1 VITTILAF
9 VFVLGVLIFAHEAG
23 HFVVAKLM
31 GIRVLRFSFGFGK
44 VLAAFTWRGTEY
56 ALSMLP
62 LGGYVKMAG
71 GDERESEGKPDE
83 FLAKPP
89 WVRMSVAAAG
99 PAMNVV
105 LAIIVFA
112 VIAKVGYETY
122 TASNR
127 VGEVL
132 ETIELDG
139 REVPTPARLA
149 GFREGD
155 VIVAVNGK
163 ATPYW
168 VDIQRVVFPNAG
180 KRLGFDV
187 RRGGKLVKLEAEPA
201 LEPETGRGILGVAA
215 YQTNDVLYVSENSLA
230 SRAGVEK
237 GDRLAAFDGRPVS
250 SYGEFTE
257 RLEDLRPG
265 PHELTF
271 ASARGVKVVTV
282 DYKEGDFATFLE
294 NLGVVPGLT
303 KVKRSAS
310 WLGAVPAG
318 WRLTWDT
325 ATVIARGVAWVFKG
339 RVKVTKALGGPISI
353 ALFAGERAR
362 AGIVPLLA
370 FMGSLSVMLAMVNL
384 LPVPVL
390 DGGHILIGTYETVRG
405 KNLSVRARE
414 LITYVGLAFIA
425 AIVALALVADFTR
438 VFTKPG

>member
-1 VITTILAF
+1 MVTILATI
-9 VFVLGVLIFAHEAG
+9 FVLGVLIFAHEAG

-31 GIRVLRFSFGFGK
+31 GIRVLRFSLGFGK

-56 ALSMLP
+56 ALSMFP
-62 LGGYVKMAG
+62 FGGYVKMAG
-71 GDERESEGKPDE
+71 GDERESEGRPDE

-89 WVRMSVAAAG
+89 WVRMFVAVAG

-105 LAIIVFA
+105 LAIVVFA

-127 VGEVL
+127 IGEVL
-132 ETIELDG
+132 ETVELDG

-149 GFREGD
+149 GFKEGD

-168 VDIQRVVFPNAG
+168 VDVQRAVFPNAG

-187 RRGGKLVKLEAEPA
+187 KRGGKLVKLEAEPA

-215 YQTNDVLYVSENSLA
+215 YQTNDVLFVSENSLA

-237 GDRLAAFDGRPVS
+237 GDRLAAFDGRPVAS
-250 SYGEFTE
+250 PEEFTA
-257 RLEDLRPG
+257 RLEDLPPG
-265 PHELTF
+265 PHEFTF
-271 ASARGVKVVTV
+271 ASARGAKVVTV
-282 DYKEGDFATFLE
+282 DYGEGDLAAFFE
-294 NLGVVPGLT
+294 DLGVIPGLM

-318 WRLTWDT
+318 WRLTWET
-325 ATVIARGVAWVFKG
+325 ATGIARGLAWVFKG

-362 AGIVPLLA
+362 AGIIPLLA
-370 FMGSLSVMLAMVNL
+370 FIGSLSIMLAMVNL